1 MGLKEYD
8 ESRKGQYNME
18 EDFQVKELIDSMKEL
33 ESYMHQLY
41 ITMEGL
47 VKKINWIVKY

>member
-1 MGLKEYD
+1 MEHV
-8 ESRKGQYNME
+8 ESRKDQDTRE
-18 EDFQVKELIDSMKEL
+18 EGLQVKELIDSMKEL